1 MARRVHQ
8 GRSRPVSRARAVEG
22 TACVAQPAVTI
33 TSGPARWRAR
43 SRLSAVSGALFELG
57 TDGPTRI
64 LVGIDGTD
72 ASLRAGAYAAGLA
85 RRQGSL
91 LIALYVC
98 PASALAAQSAVAAGA
113 MLQTQHEIADQLR
126 TAVLDGAVRSGIH
139 AEFVLRRGNPY
150 RELLAV
156 AAELRVDA
164 VVVGASTQSGRRFVG
179 SLAGRLV
186 RDAAWP
192 ITVVP

>member
-1 MARRVHQ
+1 M
-8 GRSRPVSRARAVEG
+8 
-22 TACVAQPAVTI
+22 
-33 TSGPARWRAR
+33 
-43 SRLSAVSGALFELG
+43 
-57 TDGPTRI
+57 
-64 LVGIDGTD
+64 
-72 ASLRAGAYAAGLA
+72 
-85 RRQGSL
+85 
-91 LIALYVC
+91 
-98 PASALAAQSAVAAGA
+98 
-113 MLQTQHEIADQLR
+113 
-126 TAVLDGAVRSGIH
+126 RSGIH

-156 AAELRVDA
+156 ADELRVDA